1 MIRIENVENKDEKT
15 RVTLEIM
22 NALPEWFSPPEDIE
36 RKSKIHREYPFM
48 AVYDDERAIGFV
60 AIKKHNHYT
69 AEIYNF
75 GILRDYH
82 GNGIGGI

>member
-36 RKSKIHREYPFM
+36 RKSKIHREYAFFFIRT
-48 AVYDDERAIGFV
+48 VEFLGQTFLLLLFWER
-60 AIKKHNHYT
+60 K
-69 AEIYNF
+69 E
-75 GILRDYH
+75 
-82 GNGIGGI
+82 